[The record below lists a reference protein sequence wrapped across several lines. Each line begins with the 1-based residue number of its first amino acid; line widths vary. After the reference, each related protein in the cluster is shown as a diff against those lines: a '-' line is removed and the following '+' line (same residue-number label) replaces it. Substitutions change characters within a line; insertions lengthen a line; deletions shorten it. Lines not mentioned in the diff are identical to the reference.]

1 MAFATNDSNII
12 KVGAVPPGTAP
23 TPPERRAPT
32 VNEVVRAL
40 EQMGL
45 ALGYDKLANEPAK
58 TGPLPWDEVTGTRAW
73 AELDDAE
80 LYALLQGRLGL
91 RSEKALACATTIYA
105 HRHAY
110 DPLTAMLDGI
120 EWDGAERAGTLLTR
134 YLGVMPTPYTVAAEQ
149 VFLCGGVERA
159 YRPGC
164 KYDYV
169 LTLVGPGGI
178 GKSTFGRRLAL
189 RGKYFCDSV
198 YDLGNVKATGEVLRG
213 KWVVELA
220 ELTGISGRSL
230 EAVKAGVTRQADTF
244 RIAYGRGAAR
254 FQRRAV
260 FIATTNTVGFI
271 AEKSSG
277 ARRFLPVLCGAV
289 PPTGSVFS
297 REFARDAAQ
306 AWAEVRTWRET
317 GDPRFSL
324 ALAPDMEA
332 EATRQREGFL
342 EDDPRVEAVNEY
354 LCSNRDHPVCTRE
367 LADRALHVEP
377 TAKLYKELSAILT
390 DQCPGWRYDGK
401 RCCGLY
407 NKQRCWVYRPE

>member
-1 MAFATNDSNII
+1 MALTKNASAAPESN
-12 KVGAVPPGTAP
+12 ANPPGSAP
-23 TPPERRAPT
+23 TPPERKAPT
-32 VNEVVRAL
+32 VNEIVAAL
-40 EQMGL
+40 GRMGL
-45 ALGYDKLANEPAK
+45 ALGYDKLASEPTK
-58 TGPLPWDEVTGTRAW
+58 TGALPWDETTGTRAW

-80 LYALLQGRLGL
+80 LFALLQCTLGL
-91 RSEKALACATTIYA
+91 RSEKALACATTIYS

-110 DPLTAMLDGI
+110 DPLTAMLSGI
-120 EWDGAERAGTLLTR
+120 AWDGTERAGTLLAT
-134 YLGVMPTPYTVAAEQ
+134 YLGVVPTPYTVAAER
-149 VFLCGGVERA
+149 VFLSGGIERA

-164 KYDYV
+164 KFDHI

-178 GKSTFGRRLAL
+178 GKSTFVRRLAL
-189 RGKYFCDSV
+189 RDKYFCDSV

-244 RIAYGRGAAR
+244 RVAYGKRSAD
-254 FQRRAV
+254 FPRRAV
-260 FIATTNTVGFI
+260 FVATTNAIGFI

-297 REFARDAAQ
+297 REFAHDAAQ

-324 ALAPDMEA
+324 ALGADMEA
-332 EATRQREGFL
+332 EAARQREGFL
-342 EDDPRVEAVNEY
+342 EDDPRVDAVNEY
-354 LCSNRDHPVCTRE
+354 LDANRDHPVCTRE

-377 TAKLYKELSAILT
+377 TAKLFKDLSVILT

-401 RCCGLY
+401 RFCGPY
-407 NKQRCWVYRPE
+407 KKQRCWVHSPE

>member
-1 MAFATNDSNII
+1 MSCENVKDTARTS
-12 KVGAVPPGTAP
+12 TAP
-23 TPPERRAPT
+23 PEATPAPPARKAPT
-32 VNEVVRAL
+32 VNEVVSAL
-40 EQMGL
+40 EQRGL
-45 ALGYDKLANEPAK
+45 ALGYDELANEPTK
-58 TGPLPWDEVTGTRAW
+58 TGSLPWDGTTVSRPW
-73 AELDDAE
+73 GELDDAE
-80 LYALLQGRLGL
+80 LFALLQDSLGL
-91 RSEKALACATTIYA
+91 RSEKALACATTIYSR
-105 HRHAY
+105 RHAY
-110 DPLTAMLDGI
+110 DPLTSVLDGLV
-120 EWDGAERAGTLLTR
+120 WDGVEHAGTLLTR
-134 YLGVMPTPYTVAAEQ
+134 YLGVESSAYAVAVEQ
-149 VFLCGGVERA
+149 VFLCGGIERA

-164 KYDYV
+164 KFDYV
-169 LTLVGPGGI
+169 PTLVGPGGI

-189 RGKYFCDSV
+189 RSKFFCDSV
-198 YDLGNVKATGEVLRG
+198 YDLGNVKTTGEVLRG

-244 RIAYGRGAAR
+244 RVAYGKRSAD

-297 REFARDAAQ
+297 REFAHDAAQ

-324 ALAPDMEA
+324 TLAPVMEA
-332 EATRQREGFL
+332 EAALQREGFL

-354 LCSNRDHPVCTRE
+354 LDSNRDHPVCTRE
-367 LADRALHVEP
+367 LADRALHAEP
-377 TAKLYKELSAILT
+377 TAKLYKDLSAILA
-390 DQCPGWRYDGK
+390 DQCPGWKYDGK
-401 RCCGLY
+401 RSCGLY
-407 NKQRCWVYRPE
+407 GKQRCWVYRPE

>member
-23 TPPERRAPT
+23 TPPERKAPT
-32 VNEVVRAL
+32 VNEVVRTL

-58 TGPLPWDEVTGTRAW
+58 TGPLPWDEATGTRAW
-73 AELDDAE
+73 TELDDAE
-80 LYALLQGRLGL
+80 LYALLQGTLGL
-91 RSEKALACATTIYA
+91 KSEKALACATTIYS

-110 DPLTAMLDGI
+110 DPLTAMIDGI
-120 EWDGAERAGTLLTR
+120 VWDGTERAGTLLAK
-134 YLGVMPTPYTVAAEQ
+134 YLGVKTMPYTVAAEQ
-149 VFLCGGVERA
+149 VFFCGGIERA

-164 KYDYV
+164 KFDTTLV
-169 LTLVGPGGI
+169 LVGPGGI

-189 RGKYFCDSV
+189 KDKFFTDSI
-198 YDLGNVKATGEVLRG
+198 YDFGNIKGTGEILRG
-213 KWVVELA
+213 KWIVELS
-220 ELTGISGRSL
+220 ELSGITGRSL
-230 EAVKAGVTRQADTF
+230 EAVKAGITRQTDTF
-244 RIAYGRGAAR
+244 REAYGRRSAD

-324 ALAPDMEA
+324 ALAPDMEI
-332 EATRQREGFL
+332 EAARQREGFL

-354 LCSNRDHPVCTRE
+354 LDSNRDHPVCTRE

-377 TAKLYKELSAILT
+377 TAKLFKDLSVILT